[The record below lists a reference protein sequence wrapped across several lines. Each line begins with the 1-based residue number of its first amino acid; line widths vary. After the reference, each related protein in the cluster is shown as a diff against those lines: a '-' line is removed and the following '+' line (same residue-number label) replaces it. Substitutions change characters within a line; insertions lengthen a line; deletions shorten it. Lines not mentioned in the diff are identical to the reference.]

1 MQNLTAFF
9 TDLLIAKSSINSLN
23 IEDNQA
29 LSELAIKMESSYIL
43 AVQQHLRQCEN
54 QIKFNSQP
62 ALWLEVAILGLLPS
76 VLLNI
81 NVNKTSTFLNLNSVV
96 NQGLQRPVLSKF

>member
-1 MQNLTAFF
+1 
-9 TDLLIAKSSINSLN
+9 
-23 IEDNQA
+23 
-29 LSELAIKMESSYIL
+29 MESSYIL

-81 NVNKTSTFLNLNSVV
+81 NVNKNSTFLNLNSVV
-96 NQGLQRPVLSKF
+96 NQGLHSPVLSKF